1 MKRIM
6 LALVLMVGS
15 QGAVGAPFYNGNL
28 LLKRCQAVNAK
39 GIGTAE
45 ASAQD
50 NVDAAMCAVYVTAI
64 SDAQG
69 ITSRINCGAC
79 LSRSSQDS
87 YRESP

>member
-6 LALVLMVGS
+6 LALVLVVGS

-64 SDAQG
+64 SDAQELFVG
-69 ITSRINCGAC
+69 WNYIPHKLWCFA
-79 LSRSSQDS
+79 
-87 YRESP
+87 